1 MEVEDQVS
9 GAAFRGRRPTVA
21 VVVLAA
27 AVLVL
32 TGVLVAAALN
42 HSLSYYRTP
51 TQLVT
56 SPQGDR
62 SVRVGG
68 LVVAGSVHH
77 TGARVR
83 FVLTDGAHDL
93 HVVTTDAPPATFRA
107 GQGAVV
113 EGHLLPDGVFSADQ
127 VMVRHSNEYQ
137 PPGSRAAPTVSLR

>member
-1 MEVEDQVS
+1 VS
-9 GAAFRGRRPTVA
+9 GAAFRGRRPRVA
-21 VVVLAA
+21 LAALVA

-32 TGVLVAAALN
+32 VGVLVAGALQ

-51 TQLVT
+51 TQLAQ

-68 LVVAGSVHH
+68 LVVAGTVRHR
-77 TGARVR
+77 GATVR

-93 HVVTTDAPPATFRA
+93 RVVTTGAPPATFRA

-113 EGHLLPDGVFSADQ
+113 EGHLLPSGVFDADQ
-127 VMVRHSNEYQ
+127 VLVRHSNEYH
-137 PPGSRAAPTVSLR
+137 PPSAGPSSMSHLALRR